1 MKRSIVQICDR
12 ASRGFLIKGIFS
24 LLGRA
29 KMAIIHVT
37 LRGKTYQYQQ
47 LLQCEYCHVNE
58 EVETK
63 MQLYRGQQ
71 KQLCTHGFKKS

>member
-12 ASRGFLIKGIFS
+12 ALTGFLIKGIFS
-24 LLGRA
+24 ILGRA
-29 KMAIIHVT
+29 KLAIIHLT
-37 LRGKTYQYQQ
+37 SRGKNYQNQQ